1 METLRLLRFSKLQR
15 MLLEDLFTAPSAI
28 QLPNISQEEI
38 NYFRPFLNTPQEI
51 LQSLEEAEE
60 RSDRS
65 EGSKKMVEFF
75 FFYSFFILL
84 IHIFVRLLVGD
95 NLLSLKIFI
104 KRNLLNTQR
113 VYCYEELE

>member
-65 EGSKKMVEFF
+65 EGSKKMVGFF
-75 FFYSFFILL
+75 FLFIFHSFNIY
-84 IHIFVRLLVGD
+84 ICS
-95 NLLSLKIFI
+95 SLCG
-104 KRNLLNTQR
+104 R
-113 VYCYEELE
+113 